1 MLQTTRFP
9 DSSVFRL
16 PPPRV
21 LIIAAIAG
29 NMIDLV
35 YENYN
40 VKTTVFPIIPGRK
53 HIYRQHDAFRLR
65 KSGSI
70 GR

>member
-40 VKTTVFPIIPGRK
+40 VKTTVFPIIPAESTFT
-53 HIYRQHDAFRLR
+53 DNTML
-65 KSGSI
+65 SV
-70 GR
+70 